1 MSSEAFVFCE
11 PCGLSV
17 DALGRLCIGCALPLQ
32 HVDVQHFDDKT
43 ETRCP
48 RCRRVPLAFSTAEA
62 AYAYGAALA
71 DALVR
76 LKQGRRRDLVP
87 GLARLLAPLL
97 FRALARQPALEAI
110 LPVPLHPQRLRQRE
124 FNQSLELA
132 RSSLRLVERETRRTV
147 GVREDNPRPAW
158 PLPPILRTA
167 LARTR
172 NTRSLGRLGPADRLK
187 EVAGAFVVR
196 TPSAVRGKRVLVV
209 DDVMTTGA
217 TFHACAEALL
227 EAGAAEVR
235 VVALARAVL

>member
-1 MSSEAFVFCE
+1 
-11 PCGLSV
+11 LSV
-17 DALGRLCIGCALPLQ
+17 DALARLCAGCALPLQ
-32 HVDVQHFDDKT
+32 HVDVQHLDDKT

-48 RCRRVPLAFSTAEA
+48 RCRRVPLAFSSAEA

-97 FRALARQPALEAI
+97 FRVLARQPALEAI

-132 RSSLRLVERETRRTV
+132 RSSLRLVERETRRIV
-147 GVREDNPRPAW
+147 AVRDGDPSPAW

-187 EVAGAFVVR
+187 EVAGAFAVR
-196 TPSAVRGKRVLVV
+196 TPSAVRGKRVLVL

-235 VVALARAVL
+235 VVALARAVI